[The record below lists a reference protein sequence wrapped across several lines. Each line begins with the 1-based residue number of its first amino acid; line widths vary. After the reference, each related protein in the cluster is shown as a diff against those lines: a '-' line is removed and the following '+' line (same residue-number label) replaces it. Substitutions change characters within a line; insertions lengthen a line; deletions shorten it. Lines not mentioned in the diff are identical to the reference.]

1 LARIN
6 QGIKSM
12 KYSVMFLIAAV
23 LAVNLMSCNA
33 PAIKS
38 AVQDYS
44 CTTDQECFD
53 QCQEFGGI
61 DCE

>member
-1 LARIN
+1 
-6 QGIKSM
+6 M
-12 KYSVMFLIAAV
+12 KYSIAFLAAAI

-33 PAIKS
+33 PAIKNS
-38 AVQDYS
+38 VQDQS